1 MWLKFWPHADLM
13 HSGVEHLA
21 CPSVVR
27 ARAMTLHC
35 WHAFWPQNQNCTSRW
50 WRISLTNTLRFAFL
64 CDVLQSLPKD
74 PCLYSNFP
82 CPFTSR
88 SRLFALTTDLQGT
101 DDGPPNIVQ
110 VQAIIRSLASWGI
123 KSLLGWFKGI
133 EVWECCSLDLW
144 MIQGGTRQTLPSLDA
159 AVFRF
164 KIRWNSGSSCI
175 AFLKGVTILQ
185 RQRSYLRWT
194 YQCPNNAATASPQRN
209 GKTQPTQR
217 LGCITGVLT
226 LSFPYEIPLWSST
239 KQWNCELASRKSQ
252 QHRNPSLTKGKQ
264 MSCCRPGGLK
274 QFQQTLALSLV
285 AFSQSLPGDRQSFAH
300 KPEQNQLPCATS
312 KCAIW
317 RKEFPD
323 RGRFP
328 NSPGFGRPKIDS
340 LLPTFWDEI
349 WSFQQEPF

>member
-1 MWLKFWPHADLM
+1 MWLKFWPHADFM

-27 ARAMTLHC
+27 ARPMTLHC

-64 CDVLQSLPKD
+64 CEVLQSLPKD

-110 VQAIIRSLASWGI
+110 VQAVIRSLASWGI

-133 EVWECCSLDLW
+133 EVWECCSLELW

-164 KIRWNSGSSCI
+164 KF
-175 AFLKGVTILQ
+175 AETVGV
-185 RQRSYLRWT
+185 
-194 YQCPNNAATASPQRN
+194 AA
-209 GKTQPTQR
+209 
-217 LGCITGVLT
+217 
-226 LSFPYEIPLWSST
+226 
-239 KQWNCELASRKSQ
+239 
-252 QHRNPSLTKGKQ
+252 
-264 MSCCRPGGLK
+264 
-274 QFQQTLALSLV
+274 
-285 AFSQSLPGDRQSFAH
+285 LPF
-300 KPEQNQLPCATS
+300 
-312 KCAIW
+312 
-317 RKEFPD
+317 
-323 RGRFP
+323 
-328 NSPGFGRPKIDS
+328 
-340 LLPTFWDEI
+340 
-349 WSFQQEPF
+349 